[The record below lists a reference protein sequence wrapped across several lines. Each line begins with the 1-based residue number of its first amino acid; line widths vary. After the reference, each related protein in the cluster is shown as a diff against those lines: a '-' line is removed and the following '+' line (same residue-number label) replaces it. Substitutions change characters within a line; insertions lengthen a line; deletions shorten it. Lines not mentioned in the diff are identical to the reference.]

1 MRRNRLSKLLEWF
14 GNGGSRRQSLLK
26 TLSLSLS
33 LSHSPTRNV
42 SRKKKTQEKFQKLT
56 QTKWHHLQWSK
67 DLCVALGSCHP
78 LWNDVTLH
86 LPCNV
91 ISVNEN
97 SNSSIHPNKFVFL
110 PNFKPNRKAH
120 PKLDSMAI
128 ISSNDW
134 TNE

>member
-1 MRRNRLSKLLEWF
+1 MEEVHDKAY
-14 GNGGSRRQSLLK
+14 LK
-26 TLSLSLS
+26 LSLSLIAQQGTS
-33 LSHSPTRNV
+33 QGRRRRTKSFKISP
-42 SRKKKTQEKFQKLT
+42 
-56 QTKWHHLQWSK
+56 KWHHLQWSK

-91 ISVNEN
+91 ISVSEN
-97 SNSSIHPNKFVFL
+97 SNPSIHPNKFVFL

-134 TNE
+134 TNEWSWHIMIDTNKHGINNRTL